1 MAVCYYGRTDVK
13 MLRIDI
19 EYRSEIQNN
28 WEGEKGSAE
37 GKLTVMQDCRARGR
51 SREGMRVEHPGPPG
65 CLCGVIG
72 FMLRLKSVSTK
83 GRSVLLG

>member
-1 MAVCYYGRTDVK
+1 
-13 MLRIDI
+13 
-19 EYRSEIQNN
+19 
-28 WEGEKGSAE
+28 
-37 GKLTVMQDCRARGR
+37 MQDFRARGR

-72 FMLRLKSVSTK
+72 FMLLLKSVSTK